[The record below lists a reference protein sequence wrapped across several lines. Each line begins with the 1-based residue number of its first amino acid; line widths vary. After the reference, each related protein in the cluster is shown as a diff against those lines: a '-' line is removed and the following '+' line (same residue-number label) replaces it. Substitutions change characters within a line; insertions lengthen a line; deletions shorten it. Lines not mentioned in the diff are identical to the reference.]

1 MEVMEGLVLNKEFGL
16 EFLIQLVLFLSS
28 FAVMKFLVFNPLMEL
43 IHIREHK
50 THGLKHEAE
59 EAKQKTAKLK
69 ADYEEFIKA
78 EHKKTALWLDEEKK
92 KVSQEETKIVQTARD
107 ESAQKLDELRKQ
119 IEKEASKAR
128 TDLSP
133 MISDFASRIASKLVG
148 KTVNISGADAGL
160 KKNLNSRPVVQG

>member
-69 ADYEEFIKA
+69 ADYEELFQAAADEDREKA
-78 EHKKTALWLDEEKK
+78 S
-92 KVSQEETKIVQTARD
+92 VRFVPRD
-107 ESAQKLDELRKQ
+107 
-119 IEKEASKAR
+119 
-128 TDLSP
+128 
-133 MISDFASRIASKLVG
+133 MFYSR
-148 KTVNISGADAGL
+148 N
-160 KKNLNSRPVVQG
+160 